1 VSRHSALAMPTENQE
16 LAPPWRA
23 YPGQPP
29 WWGGWRQGESEAWLM
44 QRWMPFWRSLSAAQR
59 SDYLQRWEPP
69 DEDWR
74 EYVTE
79 RWV

>member
-1 VSRHSALAMPTENQE
+1 MPTQNQE
-16 LAPPWRA
+16 LAPPWR
-23 YPGQPP
+23 
-29 WWGGWRQGESEAWLM
+29 LM
-44 QRWMPFWRSLSAAQR
+44 QRWMPFWRSLSAEQR

-79 RWV
+79 HWV